1 MQKEKQELNTE
12 ARACLMPA
20 MKSKQVNLAGAE
32 WVGRW
37 GRKWSERGN
46 VARARSCKLMGVI
59 LGILVFTEW
68 NGKWL

>member
-1 MQKEKQELNTE
+1 MQNEKQELNTE

-37 GRKWSERGN
+37 GRKWSERAN
-46 VARARSCKLMGVI
+46 VVRDRSSKLMGVV
-59 LGILVFTEW
+59 LGILVFIEW
-68 NGKWL
+68 NGRRL